1 MACQALENICVGER
15 QPPKRNMSE
24 ETDTV
29 LCQGTVKW
37 FNRRAGYGFIAPED
51 GGEDLFVHHT
61 GLSGTRSLR
70 ERNRVKYAVEVDA
83 ADASKS
89 KAVQVKRLRPPKPS
103 GAKAKGS
110 TEPAKLDKPY
120 RRPRRRVRSGAKKP
134 SGKDVDGDE
143 GKLDKTEPIE
153 VN

>member
-1 MACQALENICVGER
+1 M
-15 QPPKRNMSE
+15 
-24 ETDTV
+24 
-29 LCQGTVKW
+29 CQGTVKW
-37 FNRRAGYGFIAPED
+37 FNRRAGYGFIAPQD

-70 ERNRVKYAVEVDA
+70 EHNRVKYTVEQDP

-103 GAKAKGS
+103 GAKAEDS
-110 TEPAKLDKPY
+110 TEAPKSDKP
-120 RRPRRRVRSGAKKP
+120 RERPRRRVRSGAKKP
-134 SGKDVDGDE
+134 SGKEEE
-143 GKLDKTEPIE
+143 GGKGKTDKPEPAE

>member
-1 MACQALENICVGER
+1 
-15 QPPKRNMSE
+15 MSK
-24 ETDTV
+24 ETETV

-61 GLSGTRSLR
+61 GLSGTRYLR
-70 ERNRVKYAVEVDA
+70 ERNRVKYTVEQDP

-89 KAVQVKRLRPPKPS
+89 KAVQVKRLRPPKAS
-103 GAKAKGS
+103 DAKAKDL
-110 TEPAKLDKPY
+110 TESAKLDKPH
-120 RRPRRRVRSGAKKP
+120 RRPRRRVRSGTKKP

-143 GKLDKTEPIE
+143 GKLDKTKPLE